1 MKSLCIVAG
10 VLLLFLNRISLFSS
24 FPSMRMCTCA
34 YAYLD
39 TERERERERE
49 RENIHTY
56 MLCCTYGRALHPR
69 PPALV
74 AVVGR
79 NQRAQVYIQD
89 CITDTETGTDGLQHT
104 HQYRCTL
111 TSASCLSTVIAM
123 LSPTSS
129 SRCVWRRILVCVEE
143 EHTCVCWR
151 LLVSE

>member
-10 VLLLFLNRISLFSS
+10 VRLLFKSDFPFLFFSIHAHVYMCIRIF
-24 FPSMRMCTCA
+24 R
-34 YAYLD
+34 YR
-39 TERERERERE
+39 ERERERERE
-49 RENIHTY
+49 RKHTY